1 MPGDLAV
8 VALRSC
14 NVDRFQI
21 VGSRTD
27 ARLLH
32 VDIACKNS
40 ERESK
45 ALDALLETIL
55 EETGAKRVVS
65 GSDDGQRYAFS
76 KLLTQMLQFADE
88 SNFARFPP
96 GKDRQKKLR
105 ELAKSVS
112 AQLADI
118 VQEHGRR
125 KVVTLSFSTQGD
137 KAALLKA
144 IHKGLSKQSK

>member
-1 MPGDLAV
+1 
-8 VALRSC
+8 
-14 NVDRFQI
+14 VDRFQI

-27 ARLLH
+27 ARLLY
-32 VDIACKNS
+32 VDIACRNN

-45 ALDALLETIL
+45 ALDALLGTIL
-55 EETGAKRVVS
+55 EETGAKRAVS

-88 SNFARFPP
+88 NNFVRFPV

-112 AQLADI
+112 AQMADI
-118 VQEHGRR
+118 LQEHGRR
-125 KVVTLSFSTQGD
+125 KVVTLSFATQGD
-137 KAALLKA
+137 KTALLKS
-144 IHKGLSKQSK
+144 IQSRLSKPSRRPQAELY